1 MVFKE
6 NCFTCYLPLIYQ
18 ISSTN
23 CLYFLTYWAICIL
36 FFNQAVTSQNLKL
49 TLTFLPNRFATWPK
63 SQDKN
68 LNIAYA
74 FSRDDCWRILPLQT
88 IDTQLLI
95 TVIVCTPSLSG
106 GCGISYQMFKKVG
119 GGLDTALIFRVVLE
133 NPIFRREWEVTKT
146 NNMEGGLP
154 KKGRVLE

>member
-6 NCFTCYLPLIYQ
+6 NCFTCYLPLIDQ
-18 ISSTN
+18 VSSTN

-36 FFNQAVTSQNLKL
+36 FVNQAVTSQNLKL
-49 TLTFLPNRFATWPK
+49 TLTFLSNRFATWPK

-68 LNIAYA
+68 LNIACA

-88 IDTQLLI
+88 IDTPLLI

-106 GCGISYQMFKKVG
+106 GCWISYQMFKKR

-133 NPIFRREWEVTKT
+133 NPIFRREWEVTK
-146 NNMEGGLP
+146 NQQY
-154 KKGRVLE
+154 GRGIA